1 MSQTL
6 LEKLSY
12 KDEKNLLIQGLPS
25 AIEKQFAKL
34 AFAKNLTPLLKIR
47 RIDFA
52 LVFAVNEQ
60 QLGNI
65 VREVLPALQPD
76 GKFWV
81 AYPKIGSKIATTLNR
96 DCQWSCITC
105 FGYESVRQV
114 PLDHVWTAIHFKR
127 SDTTISTLAKL
138 AVRDA
143 VLETAGIDPVGRT
156 VLPRTVHP
164 PADFVK
170 ELRRSKIA
178 SHFFEELSLTDQKEY
193 VIWISSAKKEET
205 RSRRLGQAIDKLIAG
220 KKNPAAK

>member
-6 LEKLSY
+6 LEKLQL

-25 AIEKQFAKL
+25 AIEKQFVKL
-34 AFAKNLTPLLKIR
+34 AFAKNLTPLLKSR

-60 QLGNI
+60 QLRGI

-96 DCQWSCITC
+96 DCSWLCITG
-105 FGYESVRQV
+105 FGYESVYQV
-114 PLDHVWTAIHFKR
+114 ELDHVWTAIRFKKV
-127 SDTTISTLAKL
+127 DTVAELARAAHHNEL
-138 AVRDA
+138 LGDE
-143 VLETAGIDPVGRT
+143 VLEAAGIDPISKT
-156 VLPRTVHP
+156 VRP
-164 PADFVK
+164 PDDFAK
-170 ELRRSKIA
+170 ELRRSKVA
-178 SHFFEELSLTDQKEY
+178 SHFFEELSFTDQKEY
-193 VIWISSAKKEET
+193 VVWISSAKKEET
-205 RSRRLGQAIDKLIAG
+205 RHRRLGLAIDKLIAG

>member
-6 LEKLSY
+6 LEKLQL

-25 AIEKQFAKL
+25 AIEKQFVKL
-34 AFAKNLTPLLKIR
+34 AFAKNLSPLLKSR
-47 RIDFA
+47 KIDFA

-96 DCQWSCITC
+96 DCSWVCITGR
-105 FGYESVRQV
+105 GYESVRQV
-114 PLDHVWTAIHFKR
+114 PLDHVWTAIRFKKV
-127 SDTTISTLAKL
+127 DTVAALAR
-138 AVRDA
+138 AAQRDE
-143 VLETAGIDPVGRT
+143 VLESAGIDPISKT
-156 VLPRTVHP
+156 VYP
-164 PADFVK
+164 PDDFAK
-170 ELRRSKIA
+170 ELRRSKVA
-178 SHFFEELSLTDQKEY
+178 SHFFEELSVTDQKEY
-193 VIWISSAKKEET
+193 VVWISSAKKEET